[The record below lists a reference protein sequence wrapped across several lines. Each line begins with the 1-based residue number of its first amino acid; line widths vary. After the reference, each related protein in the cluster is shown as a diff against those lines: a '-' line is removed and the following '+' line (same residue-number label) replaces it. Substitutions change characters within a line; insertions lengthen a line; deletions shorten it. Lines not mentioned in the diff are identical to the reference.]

1 MTTENMINKM
11 FTVNSLRK
19 IISKQNNRLYKK
31 TVSSVVE
38 PINKVSTNL
47 DVLKVIYKYMSKNH
61 RNEYFYKNTLINKIL
76 LGRHS
81 VKTSTAIRE
90 LPIQNNIL
98 DLLIINGIGQVYEI
112 KTELDNLLRLNNQ
125 LDAYYTVFSY
135 CNVVTDTGHLSAVKE
150 LLTNTPTGIIVLT
163 NRGTLHVEK
172 EAVEFNDKLDSKAIF
187 NVLRKYEFENILM
200 SEYGKLPETSQS
212 KYYDACFEIFE
223 KINVKTAQKYM
234 LKELKKR
241 NPIDKTN
248 YNLFKD
254 VPKEIKSLV
263 YFSDY
268 KSQEYNELNDFLKS
282 KYLEEDL

>member
-11 FTVNSLRK
+11 FTVNSLKK
-19 IISKQNNRLYKK
+19 IIGEQNNRIYKR
-31 TVSSVVE
+31 TVSSVIDPKNE
-38 PINKVSTNL
+38 VSTNL
-47 DVLKVIYKYMSKNH
+47 DALKIVYKYMSKNH

-81 VKTSTAIRE
+81 VRTSTAIRE
-90 LPIQNNIL
+90 LPILNNIL

-112 KTELDNLLRLNNQ
+112 KTGLDNLLRLQDQ
-125 LDAYYTVFSY
+125 LTAYYMVFSY
-135 CNVVTDTGHLSAVKE
+135 CNVVTDVSHLSAVKD
-150 LLTNTPTGIIVLT
+150 LLAKTPTGIILLT

-172 EAVEFNDKLDSKAIF
+172 EAVEFNDELNSKAIF

-200 SEYGKLPETSQS
+200 SEYGMLPETTQS
-212 KYYDACFEIFE
+212 KYYDACFELFE
-223 KINVKTAQKYM
+223 RINIKKSQEYM

-241 NPIDKTN
+241 NPIDETN
-248 YNLFKD
+248 YKQFKN

-268 KSQEYNELNDFLKS
+268 KNKEYNELNDFLES
-282 KYLEEDL
+282 KYIKGDS